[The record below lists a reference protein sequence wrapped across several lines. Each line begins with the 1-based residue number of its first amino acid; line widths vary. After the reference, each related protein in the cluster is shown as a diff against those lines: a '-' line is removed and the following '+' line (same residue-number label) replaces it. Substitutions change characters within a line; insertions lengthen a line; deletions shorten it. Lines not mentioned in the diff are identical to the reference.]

1 MNERLKLRVP
11 FVISRDDVEK
21 AWLEQAIHMPAVS
34 HAYNHL
40 RGAAERATEQLNRAL
55 DIDVSSW
62 FRQGWVA
69 VGAVREAM
77 QRSTA
82 VSGPPIIVRL
92 DRHTL
97 TSTSAL
103 VLKTDVAD
111 RALPELK
118 LTLKLEAYIAGAT
131 LAIKNGKIEL
141 LALGDAI
148 VTLRLKYNNVQL
160 NQHVTGVAGALRDP
174 FKRQRVVS
182 SPQSRVDTLA

>member
-11 FVISRDDVEK
+11 FVISRDDVER
-21 AWLEQAIHMPAVS
+21 AWLEQAIHIPAVAS
-34 HAYNHL
+34 AYNYL
-40 RGAAERATEQLNRAL
+40 RGVAARAAEQLNRAL
-55 DIDVSSW
+55 DIDVSRW
-62 FRQGWVA
+62 FRQGWFA
-69 VGAVREAM
+69 VGAVRDAI

-103 VLKTDVAD
+103 ALNADVAD
-111 RALPELK
+111 RTLPELR
-118 LTLKLEAYIAGAT
+118 LTLKLEACIASAT

-148 VTLRLKYNNVQL
+148 VTLRLKYNDVQL

-182 SPQSRVDTLA
+182 SPRIRVDTAA